1 MLYMMFVY
9 KNGVAY
15 NTMGIKGTLEEL
27 YKEAERISREIFKED
42 RKAEVRTKITF
53 WD

>member
-1 MLYMMFVY
+1 MMFVY
-9 KNGVAY
+9 KNGVTY
-15 NTMGIKGTLEEL
+15 NGMGIKGTLKEL
-27 YKEAERISREIFKED
+27 YEEAERISAEIFKED